1 MYHRQIIDIH
11 SLKLPVPINRGGECA
26 RFCGSKKIEASIFWL
41 DLSRS
46 WMLLEQRLF
55 RSKGD
60 SNSMV
65 IDCSIAAVAV
75 SLFTN

>member
-55 RSKGD
+55 RSREGQQLNGYRLQH
-60 SNSMV
+60 SS
-65 IDCSIAAVAV
+65 SRG
-75 SLFTN
+75 